1 MVPPSLSKREQL
13 NIRTIDEIIKT
24 GLDQEVLL
32 HAPNPRPPRSAF
44 APSPSTARF
53 DAVEVTE
60 SDSSVSELDSGTEE
74 ANRTVYLRDGKP
86 LSWGWDEAHWDEAQ
100 ERARQVRSR
109 QSSTKRGVHLSG
121 H

>member
-86 LSWGWDEAHWDEAQ
+86 LSWGWDEAQ